1 MFFLPSIFGRW
12 PPKTVTLSKEDFALK
27 LTILSSP
34 SRHCLSYNLPALDNL
49 PALEGI
55 SVKRTNRSDDRYS
68 SSLDSNV
75 SRFRHWNVRT
85 MNGSEEELVDKMKRY
100 GLEVLGV
107 SEDEREW
114 YEEDWHPHP

>member
-1 MFFLPSIFGRW
+1 M
-12 PPKTVTLSKEDFALK
+12 
-27 LTILSSP
+27 
-34 SRHCLSYNLPALDNL
+34 
-49 PALEGI
+49 
-55 SVKRTNRSDDRYS
+55 KRTNRSDDRYS

-85 MNGSEEELVDKMKRY
+85 MSGSEEELVDEMKRY

-114 YEEDWHPHP
+114 YEEDWQCYVCIFRAARR